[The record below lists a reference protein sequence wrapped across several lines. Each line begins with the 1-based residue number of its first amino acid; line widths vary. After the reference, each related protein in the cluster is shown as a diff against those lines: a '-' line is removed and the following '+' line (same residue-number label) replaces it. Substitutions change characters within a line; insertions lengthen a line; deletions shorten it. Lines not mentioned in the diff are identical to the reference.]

1 MRLCKYG
8 SMEDRVSRLIMF
20 ALAIVDGVVGLLTL
34 GVVDMGL
41 EVGYVM
47 RRMGKLAK
55 EKTDAS

>member
-8 SMEDRVSRLIMF
+8 SMDDRVSRLIMF
-20 ALAIVDGVVGLLTL
+20 ALAIVDSAVGLLTL
-34 GVVDMGL
+34 GAVDTNL

-47 RRMGKLAK
+47 RRLGKLAK